1 MGTPSPDH
9 RVLAM
14 LGCLTHL
21 WGAGYPDGLWGSPA
35 EPREGAART
44 ELGLQRLPGQA
55 ARGIA
60 LELALAMPRASCPG
74 CPTSPPC
81 PPTLAPHCP
90 PAVAPRG
97 GRKCPRAPAP
107 LTAAALSRAL
117 LGPPAPYLPRP
128 LALAGLAAPP
138 RPPQPLRGQPLG
150 AAAWQPAP
158 SILFEVS
165 NPFKSRGG
173 KVIASKAPC
182 VEQ

>member
-1 MGTPSPDH
+1 
-9 RVLAM
+9 M
-14 LGCLTHL
+14 LGCITHP
-21 WGAGYPDGLWGSPA
+21 WGAACLRGAVGQPHRALK
-35 EPREGAART
+35 GAAST
-44 ELGLQRLPGQA
+44 ELGLQPLPGQA

-60 LELALAMPRASCPG
+60 LEPALAMPGAL
-74 CPTSPPC
+74 CPTSPPG
-81 PPTLAPHCP
+81 PPTPAPQSP

-97 GRKCPRAPAP
+97 GRKRPRAPAP
-107 LTAAALSRAL
+107 LTAAALSRGL
-117 LGPPAPYLPRP
+117 LDPPSPYLPRP